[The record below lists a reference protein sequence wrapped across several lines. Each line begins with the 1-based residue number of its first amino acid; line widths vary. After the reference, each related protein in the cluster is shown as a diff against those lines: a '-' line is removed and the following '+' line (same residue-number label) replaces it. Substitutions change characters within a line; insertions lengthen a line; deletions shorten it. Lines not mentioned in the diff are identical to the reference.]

1 MKRASIWISISHNL
15 HHMDQQ
21 NIYLPC
27 SCKGLMKIKS
37 SFNWYCSLNELGWQ
51 NGRGESRRV
60 PSMNCVRNEL
70 MNVILVWLPWLLN
83 YTKSYCTTRTHVY
96 IHMCVHVHVLHQ
108 LLFLFLY
115 MYISFVPLLFN
126 IPIITSSGWNN
137 VTLCRRITIPSN
149 ILMSILFFETQFGLI
164 VLHYISS
171 IFKPRKIW

>member
-1 MKRASIWISISHNL
+1 MY
-15 HHMDQQ
+15 QQ

-51 NGRGESRRV
+51 NRRGESRRV

-96 IHMCVHVHVLHQ
+96 YIHMCVHIHVLHQ
-108 LLFLFLY
+108 LLFLFLC

-126 IPIITSSGWNN
+126 IPIITSSGWTNI
-137 VTLCRRITIPSN
+137 TLYKRTTSPSN
-149 ILMSILFFETQFGLI
+149 ILLPILFFENEL
-164 VLHYISS
+164 
-171 IFKPRKIW
+171 FKTRKIWSYKS